1 MVPLSGAAT
10 AWTREGWFFYGGLNG
25 GLDNPDCTGE
35 AYGCGTGALYDP
47 SSDSWEMLEPP
58 PFEEEYLG
66 QLERLGRLRASAT
79 WDGEDRVVVWG
90 GEQSTG
96 QAAPSWRAYAD
107 GAIYHLST
115 RRWEYLPAPEGMV
128 GRGRNH
134 QTLWIGDGVFIWG
147 GHGDDDE
154 QLPRGGGVLRLDAL
168 SWEPTPREG
177 AHAAAHRPTMVWT
190 GNEVLMWG
198 GLGDEDEYI
207 GTGASYD
214 PESREWQPLSQ
225 DGAPRARSAH
235 TAVWTGHEMLVFGGA
250 RGEVGVEVNLLGD
263 GAAYDPAND
272 TWRPLSKRGAPSP
285 RGGHIAVWTGTHML
299 VWGGERG
306 CPAGA
311 LYDPEADEWTPMTT
325 EGAPPGT
332 WNPYR
337 AWTGEQLLVR
347 GGIIGDVYYFSQIG
361 VFTP

>member
-1 MVPLSGAAT
+1 MVALASTAT
-10 AWTREGWFFYGGLNG
+10 TWTKDGWFFYGGDEG
-25 GLDNPDCTGE
+25 GRDNPDCRGE
-35 AYGCGTGALYDP
+35 PHSCANGWLYHP
-47 SSDSWEMLEPP
+47 ESESWEDVGPP
-58 PFEEEYLG
+58 PFREEFQGELG
-66 QLERLGRLRASAT
+66 TFGRDSSTAT
-79 WDGEDRVVVWG
+79 WDGGERIIVWG

-96 QAAPSWRAYAD
+96 QDKPYRKAYAD

-154 QLPRGGGVLRLDAL
+154 VLSPGGGVLHLDPP
-168 SWEPTPREG
+168 SWDSAPSEG
-177 AHAAAHRPTMVWT
+177 AHVASNGSIAWT
-190 GNEVLMWG
+190 GEELLFWG
-198 GLGDEDEYI
+198 GVTDSEKDV
-207 GTGASYD
+207 GTGVSYN
-214 PESREWQPLSQ
+214 PTTREWRPLASQ
-225 DGAPRARSAH
+225 GALTARGGHS
-235 TAVWTGHEMLVFGGA
+235 AVWTGREMIVFGGDRITTA
-250 RGEVGVEVNLLGD
+250 GKLELRGD
-263 GAAYDPAND
+263 GAAYDPVSD
-272 TWRPLSKRGAPSP
+272 TWRPISRDDAPSP
-285 RGGHIAVWTGTHML
+285 RRDHVAVWTGTHML
-299 VWGGERG
+299 VWGGELG